1 MTEQSLIDSPSAPA
15 AHPARIWRRIV
26 QEGSARRGLI
36 IVVLVVLAAL
46 SAPWVAHELGH
57 GETEQF
63 RDTALNDMG
72 IPLGPTR
79 AFPLGADDN
88 GRDVLVRTLYGTR
101 VSLLVAIPATTLA
114 MIIGLLVGLIGG
126 YRGGRIDLLCQQ
138 VINLVLSFPFVVT
151 ALSLLALN
159 HSSDGGA
166 KVDSGWVVVAVITF
180 FSWGYFARL
189 TRGLVLHLRHQ
200 EFVAAAQ
207 LMGMTRWH
215 ILWREILPAVLPT
228 VGVYWAIQLPTNI
241 IAEATL
247 SFLGVGVPAPAAS
260 LGNMIADVQ
269 RSAMYQVQPWF
280 LAAPALA
287 LFFTV
292 LGFNS
297 LSSGLRNV
305 FDPHLDRAHG

>member
-1 MTEQSLIDSPSAPA
+1 MAQHLMSDSMSPSAVQPA
-15 AHPARIWRRIV
+15 GLLRRVWR
-26 QEGSARRGLI
+26 ENSARRGLI
-36 IVVLVVLAAL
+36 IVLLVVMAAC
-46 SAPWVAHELGH
+46 SAPLVAAWLGH

-63 RDTALNDMG
+63 RDTALSDMG
-72 IPLGPTR
+72 IPIGPTR
-79 AFPLGADDN
+79 DFPLGADDN

-101 VSLLVAIPATTLA
+101 ISLLVAVPATTLA
-114 MIIGLLVGLIGG
+114 MVIGLLVGLVSG
-126 YRGGRIDLLCQQ
+126 YRGGRIDQVCQQ
-138 VINLVLSFPFVVT
+138 LINLVLSFPFVVT

-159 HSSDGGA
+159 HSSDGGV
-166 KVDSGWVVVAVITF
+166 KVDPAWVVIAVITF

-189 TRGLVLHLRHQ
+189 TRGVVLQLRHQ
-200 EFVAAAQ
+200 EFIEAAE
-207 LMGMTRWH
+207 LMGMTRWR

-247 SFLGVGVPAPAAS
+247 SFLGVGVPAPLAS

-269 RSAMYQVQPWF
+269 RSAMYQAQPWF

-297 LSSGLRNV
+297 LSSGLRNI
-305 FDPHLDRAHG
+305 FDPHLERR

>member
-1 MTEQSLIDSPSAPA
+1 MTQPLLFDSPMRAAPTLWQ
-15 AHPARIWRRIV
+15 RLWRER
-26 QEGSARRGLI
+26 SARWGL
-36 IVVLVVLAAL
+36 VMVALMVLAAL
-46 SAPWVAHELGH
+46 AAPLVAVWLGH

-63 RDTALNDMG
+63 RDSALSDMG
-72 IPLGPTR
+72 IPIGPSA

-101 VSLLVAIPATTLA
+101 VSLLIAVPATTLA
-114 MIIGLLVGLIGG
+114 MVIGLFVGLVGG
-126 YRGGRIDLLCQQ
+126 YRGGRTDAFCQQ
-138 VINLVLSFPFVVT
+138 LINLVLSFPFVVT

-159 HSSDGGA
+159 QGGENGPR
-166 KVDSGWVVVAVITF
+166 VDPVWVVIFVITF

-189 TRGLVLHLRHQ
+189 SRGLVLDLRQQ
-200 EFVAAAQ
+200 EFVSAAT
-207 LMGMTRWH
+207 LMGVSQWR
-215 ILWREILPAVLPT
+215 ILWRDIVPGVLPT
-228 VGVYWAIQLPTNI
+228 MGVYWAIQLPTNI

-247 SFLGVGVPAPAAS
+247 SFLGVGIPAPAAS

-292 LGFNS
+292 LGFNC

-305 FDPHLDRAHG
+305 FDPHLERR

>member
-1 MTEQSLIDSPSAPA
+1 MSSPPLSAHVFSAPA
-15 AHPARIWRRIV
+15 QPAGLLRRIWR
-26 QEGSARRGLI
+26 EGSARRGLI
-36 IVVLVVLAAL
+36 VVLLLSLAAL
-46 SAPWVAHELGH
+46 SAPLAAAWLGH

-63 RDTALNDMG
+63 RDTALSEMG
-72 IPLGPTR
+72 IPIGPSH

-114 MIIGLLVGLIGG
+114 MMIGLLVGLVSG
-126 YRGGRIDLLCQQ
+126 YRGGRLDQLCQQ
-138 VINLVLSFPFVVT
+138 LINLVLSFPFVVT

-159 HSSDGGA
+159 HSSDGGTH
-166 KVDSGWVVVAVITF
+166 VDPTWVVIAVITF

-189 TRGLVLHLRHQ
+189 TRSLVLQVRHQ
-200 EFVAAAQ
+200 EFVAAAE
-207 LMGMTRWH
+207 LMGMTRRRIVWQ
-215 ILWREILPAVLPT
+215 EILPAVLPT
-228 VGVYWAIQLPTNI
+228 IGVYWATQLPTNI

-247 SFLGVGVPAPAAS
+247 SFLGVGVPAPSAS

-269 RSAMYQVQPWF
+269 RSALYQVQPWF

-287 LFFTV
+287 LFLTV

-297 LSSGLRNV
+297 LSSGLRNI
-305 FDPHLDRAHG
+305 FDPHLERR

>member
-1 MTEQSLIDSPSAPA
+1 MVQHPLSADVSPAPLQ
-15 AHPARIWRRIV
+15 PVGLLRRIWR
-26 QEGSARRGLI
+26 EGSARRGLI
-36 IVVLVVLAAL
+36 IVVLVILSAL
-46 SAPWVAHELGH
+46 SAPLVAAWLGH

-63 RDTALNDMG
+63 RDTALSDMG

-114 MIIGLLVGLIGG
+114 MLIGMLVGLISG
-126 YRGGRIDLLCQQ
+126 YRGGWIDLVFQQ
-138 VINLVLSFPFVVT
+138 LINLVLSFPFVVT

-159 HSSDGGA
+159 HSSGGGA
-166 KVDSGWVVVAVITF
+166 KVDPAWVVVAVIAF

-189 TRGLVLHLRHQ
+189 TRGLVLQVRHQ
-200 EFVAAAQ
+200 EFVEVAE
-207 LMGMTRWH
+207 LMGMTHWR
-215 ILWREILPAVLPT
+215 ILWQEILPAVLPT
-228 VGVYWAIQLPTNI
+228 VGVYWAIQLPGNI

-247 SFLGVGVPAPAAS
+247 SFLGVGVPAPSAS

-297 LSSGLRNV
+297 LSSGLRNIL
-305 FDPHLDRAHG
+305 DPHLERR

>member
-1 MTEQSLIDSPSAPA
+1 MAQHLMAERLPSSTAQPVGLLR
-15 AHPARIWRRIV
+15 RIWR
-26 QEGSARRGLI
+26 ENSARRGLM
-36 IVVLVVLAAL
+36 IVLLVVIAAF
-46 SAPWVAHELGH
+46 SAPLVAVWLGH
-57 GETEQF
+57 SETEQF
-63 RDTALNDMG
+63 RDTALSDMG
-72 IPLGPTR
+72 IPIGPTR

-101 VSLLVAIPATTLA
+101 ISLLVALPATTLA
-114 MIIGLLVGLIGG
+114 MVIGLLVGLVSG
-126 YRGGRIDLLCQQ
+126 YRGGRIDQFCQQ
-138 VINLVLSFPFVVT
+138 LINLVLSFPFVVT

-159 HSSDGGA
+159 HSSDGGV
-166 KVDSGWVVVAVITF
+166 KVDPAWVVIAVITF

-189 TRGLVLHLRHQ
+189 TRGLVQQLRHQ
-200 EFVAAAQ
+200 EFVAAAE
-207 LMGMTRWH
+207 LMGMTRWR

-247 SFLGVGVPAPAAS
+247 SFLGVGVPAPLAS

-280 LAAPALA
+280 LVGPALA

-297 LSSGLRNV
+297 LSSGLRNI
-305 FDPHLDRAHG
+305 FDPHLERR